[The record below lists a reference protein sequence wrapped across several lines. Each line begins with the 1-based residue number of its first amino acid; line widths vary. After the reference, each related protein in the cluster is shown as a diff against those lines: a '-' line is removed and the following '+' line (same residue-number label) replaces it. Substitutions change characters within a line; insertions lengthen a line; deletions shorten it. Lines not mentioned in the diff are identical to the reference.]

1 MRRITITNKLEFSQL
16 IYGMWRLADDND
28 TSPNHVEAK
37 IQMALDQGITTF
49 DQADIYGGYTAEAI
63 LGGAL
68 KANPTLRTKMEIVSK
83 CDIVVDAGRHSGARV
98 KHYDTSRAHIH
109 ASVDTSLSEMHIDHI
124 DLLLIHR
131 PDPLMDHHITGA
143 ALDEL
148 VATGKVGAIGVSNF
162 KPWDWELLQSTMKNK
177 LATNQIEIS
186 LAEISPFTNGD
197 MAFHQR
203 QGDPMMAWSP
213 LGGGSLMTDTSDLGA
228 AMDVIAAKHS
238 VDRTAIAVAFLL
250 AHPAKILP
258 VLGTNNLDRIARIS
272 DALKVELDRQSWFQL
287 YQAALGHEVA

>member
-1 MRRITITNKLEFSQL
+1 MSRVDCSTKDRSFFDVGIALQSGLYFFWRDNFS
-16 IYGMWRLADDND
+16 
-28 TSPNHVEAK
+28 
-37 IQMALDQGITTF
+37 
-49 DQADIYGGYTAEAI
+49 GYFE
-63 LGGAL
+63 
-68 KANPTLRTKMEIVSK
+68 
-83 CDIVVDAGRHSGARV
+83 
-98 KHYDTSRAHIH
+98 
-109 ASVDTSLSEMHIDHI
+109 LSI
-124 DLLLIHR
+124 
-131 PDPLMDHHITGA
+131 
-143 ALDEL
+143 
-148 VATGKVGAIGVSNF
+148 
-162 KPWDWELLQSTMKNK
+162 QSTMKNK

-228 AMDVIAAKHS
+228 TMYVIAAQHG

-250 AHPAKILP
+250 SHPAKILP

-287 YQAALGHEVA
+287 YQAALGYEVA